1 MSFLILHNTQLIEP
15 SFKASR
21 MNQAGWLWHHY
32 HHAFLDE
39 PRFDLTIFWT
49 WYPFDT
55 NYKQDRAFKM
65 TNWFTCSSCRWWE
78 VDVPLADTSWGE
90 RGELATSGWSI
101 EDQSDRSRVDVQ
113 RCQREYWKQIIVW
126 LYKKPA
132 DFRTNQNIV
141 IQHKTSIKTVKQK
154 IPRIHGAVSIVE
166 DFTNGRT
173 FGRFREP
180 DHVFGAADLDK
191 GKSGIDGKL
200 SGQSGLTSIGSTLQK
215 NTDQSWTI
223 RAGSLLDKF

>member
-21 MNQAGWLWHHY
+21 RNQAGWLWHHY

-141 IQHKTSIKTVKQK
+141 IQHKTSKRQ
-154 IPRIHGAVSIVE
+154 
-166 DFTNGRT
+166 
-173 FGRFREP
+173 
-180 DHVFGAADLDK
+180 
-191 GKSGIDGKL
+191 
-200 SGQSGLTSIGSTLQK
+200 
-215 NTDQSWTI
+215 
-223 RAGSLLDKF
+223 